1 MKAKKYQIPSSLNFQ
16 QLSTCGVKLK
26 EPYLV
31 KKFGLIIADDFFR
44 ATFEFGVW
52 LEDIIGDNVKGE
64 FGEKLFSLMLTQDK
78 LPLEL
83 PDLKYEENDC

>member
-16 QLSTCGVKLK
+16 QLVVWNWG

-52 LEDIIGDNVKGE
+52 LEDIIGDNVEGE
-64 FGEKLFSLMLTQDK
+64 LGEKLFSLMLTQDEF
-78 LPLEL
+78 PLEL